1 MQLKDFLTRERCYCR
16 IEGVS
21 KKRLLENI
29 SELLSKQFSNLDDN
43 EIFNAIMAREQLGS
57 TGLGNGIAIPHCRVP
72 HCEAIIGALITLE
85 NAIDFNA
92 IDGKKVDLIFLL
104 IVPEEKTEDHI
115 KTLAGLAEL
124 FNDPDFCSKIR
135 QAQDSNDL
143 YKVTLPFSQIKR

>member
-29 SELLSKQFSNLDDN
+29 SKLLSKQFSNLDDN

-57 TGLGNGIAIPHCRVP
+57 TGLGNGIAVPHCRVP
-72 HCEAIIGALITLE
+72 HCETIIGALITLE
-85 NAIDFNA
+85 NAIDFDA

-104 IVPEEKTEDHI
+104 IVPEEKTDDHI
-115 KTLAGLAEL
+115 KALGGLAEL
-124 FNDPDFCSKIR
+124 FNDPNFCSTIR
-135 QAQDSNDL
+135 QAQNSSDL
-143 YKVTLPFSQIKR
+143 YKVTLPF

>member
-72 HCEAIIGALITLE
+72 HCETIIGALITLE

-124 FNDPDFCSKIR
+124 FKDFCSTIR

>member
-85 NAIDFNA
+85 NRLQCNRWQKSRFDFSINRA
-92 IDGKKVDLIFLL
+92 RRKDRRSHKNSGGSRGII
-104 IVPEEKTEDHI
+104 
-115 KTLAGLAEL
+115 
-124 FNDPDFCSKIR
+124 
-135 QAQDSNDL
+135 Q
-143 YKVTLPFSQIKR
+143 

>member
-29 SELLSKQFSNLDDN
+29 SKLLSKQFSNLDDN

-57 TGLGNGIAIPHCRVP
+57 TGLGNGIAVPHCRVP
-72 HCEAIIGALITLE
+72 HCETIIGALITLE
-85 NAIDFNA
+85 NAIDFDA

-104 IVPEEKTEDHI
+104 IVPEEKTDDHI
-115 KTLAGLAEL
+115 KVLGGLAEL
-124 FNDPDFCSKIR
+124 FNDPNFCSTIR
-135 QAQDSNDL
+135 QAQNSSDL
-143 YKVTLPFSQIKR
+143 YKVTLPF